1 MYLRG
6 KFKNILKHRGFPQ
19 LLSSWPTDNDIQMFI
34 SSADGLFAHS
44 AAVLRHMVYPPD
56 SQFRERLQSVL
67 DSLSCRKTG
76 VPITLFATRCSLS
89 LHYEGD
95 SREHSPVFKFS
106 SVLSFLLEFWH
117 SFVHFHGSLHAYN
130 MFKDICHHL
139 HAVISYEASY
149 GPLGSIDPRIDLTR
163 LCSDQGQWFHSNRVI
178 MVHRISITNPS
189 TISSA
194 IPLALVSSVSTLL
207 PLIPR
212 SYDSR
217 SPSLC
222 TKLCYWPFKH
232 VFHTW

>member
-1 MYLRG
+1 MANSQWYSDVYCCSRWPICTFCCCVAAYGLSTWLTIPRKAAICLR
-6 KFKNILKHRGFPQ
+6 LP
-19 LLSSWPTDNDIQMFI
+19 
-34 SSADGLFAHS
+34 
-44 AAVLRHMVYPPD
+44 
-56 SQFRERLQSVL
+56 
-67 DSLSCRKTG
+67 LSCRKTG